1 MASSY
6 TDSLGLEKQGSGENA
21 NTWGQRLNS
30 NVIDLVDEAV
40 AGYATVALTS
50 GTQTDL
56 TISDGASS
64 TGRHATLEFTGNV
77 AATVTVTI
85 PTEQKTYAVINSV
98 TNGGKVLVVNTG
110 SSVGAGKI
118 IPAGHTALLASN
130 GSQVKT
136 IGGEFEPG
144 TRMAFAQAAAPTGW
158 TVETCAT
165 YDNAAL
171 RIITASTSGTGGGT
185 AGSNNFNSAFSTA
198 IDVVVSGIAVSVTG
212 DTGSTTLTISQI
224 PAHTHTVST
233 NLVVGATDTSR
244 TTSPPT
250 VDGGAGTATQ
260 PTYATGE
267 TGGGAGH
274 HHSLNSHHHVVSA
287 AGSFNL
293 NPKYVNFIVCTKD

>member
-118 IPAGHTALLASN
+118 IPAGQTALLASN

-136 IGGEFEPG
+136 IGGEFESG

-158 TVETCAT
+158 TAETSAAHN
-165 YDNAAL
+165 NAFL
-171 RIITASTSGTGGGT
+171 RIINASTSGTGGGSG
-185 AGSNNFNSAFSTA
+185 GSSTFNDLLNANIPVT
-198 IDVVVSGIAVSVTG
+198 VVGEAKPVTG
-212 DTGSTTLTISQI
+212 NTGSTTLTIAQI
-224 PAHTHTVST
+224 PSHTHTITT
-233 NLVVGATDTSR
+233 NLVVGQT
-244 TTSPPT
+244 
-250 VDGGAGTATQ
+250 
-260 PTYATGE
+260 
-267 TGGGAGH
+267 
-274 HHSLNSHHHVVSA
+274 
-287 AGSFNL
+287 
-293 NPKYVNFIVCTKD
+293 